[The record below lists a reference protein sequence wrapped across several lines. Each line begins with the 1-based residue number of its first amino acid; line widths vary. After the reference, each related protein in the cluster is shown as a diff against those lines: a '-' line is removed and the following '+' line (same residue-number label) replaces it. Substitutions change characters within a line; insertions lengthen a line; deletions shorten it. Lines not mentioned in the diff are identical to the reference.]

1 MSKLNKM
8 RIFRN
13 ILIMGMAFAGIA
25 GEVSG
30 RNAEALPFVRIVRDP
45 ASAGMGFA
53 EVASVSGTAYSSF
66 RNSAAIPFSAERMS
80 AGVSGQIWAPDGAK
94 STNLG
99 FGAAFKAGKRFGFSV
114 GGAYQM
120 GEKYSL
126 TDETGNNAGTFRPND
141 MIINGGVGVRII
153 DNLAAGVN
161 VRYASQKLSEGNSYS
176 AVAADIF
183 LTYRLLDLNVTAGVS
198 SLGSSVKSES
208 GDSFSIPTSATI
220 GADWS
225 KAISRCHGVR
235 LAADVDYF
243 FSGNVTAAAG
253 AEYSFRNMLF
263 ARAGYHF
270 GTNDTVL
277 PSFATFGL
285 GVRLFGVSLDVA
297 YLTAND
303 VIGNTLTLGL
313 GYRF

>member
-1 MSKLNKM
+1 MIDFK
-8 RIFRN
+8 N
-13 ILIMGMAFAGIA
+13 ILMAAMVCLTTA
-25 GEVSG
+25 SLASG
-30 RNAEALPFVRIVRDP
+30 QDGTALPFVRIVRDP
-45 ASAGMGFA
+45 VSAGMGFA
-53 EVASVSGTAYSSF
+53 GTASGTETAYSSF
-66 RNSAAIPFSAERMS
+66 RNSSVIPFSVERMS
-80 AGVSGQIWAPDGAK
+80 AGVSGQMWEPDGVK

-99 FGAAFKAGKRFGFSV
+99 FGAALKAGERLGFSI

-126 TDETGNNAGTFRPND
+126 TDETGNTTGTFKPNE
-141 MIINGGVGVRII
+141 MILNGGVGVRII

-161 VRYASQKLSEGNSYS
+161 VRYASQKLSDDNSYS

-183 LTYRLLDLNVTAGVS
+183 LTYKLSDLNVTAGVS

-208 GDSFSIPTSATI
+208 GDSFSLPTSATV
-220 GADWS
+220 GAGWS
-225 KAISRCHGVR
+225 KAFTESHGVR
-235 LAADVDYF
+235 VAADVDYF

-253 AEYSFRNMLF
+253 AEYSFKNMLF

-270 GTNDTVL
+270 GSKDAVL
-277 PSFATFGL
+277 PSFATVGL
-285 GVRLFGVSLDVA
+285 GIRFFGVSLDIA

-303 VIGNTLTLGL
+303 ILGNTLTFGL

>member
-1 MSKLNKM
+1 M

-13 ILIMGMAFAGIA
+13 ILIMGMALAGIT
-25 GEVSG
+25 GEASG
-30 RNAEALPFVRIVRDP
+30 RNAEALPFVRIVHDP

-53 EVASVSGTAYSSF
+53 GVASVSGTAYSSF
-66 RNSAAIPFSAERMS
+66 RNPTAIPFSEERMS
-80 AGVSGQIWAPDGAK
+80 IGVSGQMWAPDGAR

-99 FGAAFKAGKRFGFSV
+99 FGAAFKAGKRFGFSL

-126 TDETGNNAGTFRPND
+126 TDETGNITGTFKPDD
-141 MIINGGVGVRII
+141 MILNGGVGVKVFN
-153 DNLAAGVN
+153 NLAVGAN
-161 VRYASQKLSEGNSYS
+161 VRYAMQRFSEGKPYS
-176 AVAADIF
+176 AMAADIF
-183 LTYRLLDLNVTAGVS
+183 MTYRLSDLNITVGVS

-225 KAISRCHGVR
+225 KALSRSHGVR

-270 GTNDTVL
+270 GTKDAVL
-277 PSFATFGL
+277 PSFATIGFGAKF
-285 GVRLFGVSLDVA
+285 FGISLDIA

-303 VIGNTLTLGL
+303 ILGNTLTFGI